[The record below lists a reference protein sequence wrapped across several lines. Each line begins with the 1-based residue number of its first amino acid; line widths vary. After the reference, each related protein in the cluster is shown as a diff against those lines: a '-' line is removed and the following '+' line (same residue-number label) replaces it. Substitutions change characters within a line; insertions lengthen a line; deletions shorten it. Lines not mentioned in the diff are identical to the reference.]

1 MKKTIIVFLIVFL
14 TIGFSYAQ
22 SLSQVVVASS
32 GATITGASN
41 TLSFTVGEVIIGSI
55 TNGEYLDQGFWP
67 GVAAG
72 ILLSNEDFTFENQFT
87 VYPNPVVDF
96 LNFNFKGMSGQNFEI
111 QVYDTNGRQV
121 LDLQLLNSSES
132 ETLNLNALRTGIYF
146 LSIVE
151 SASNKSKSFK
161 IIKQ

>member
-1 MKKTIIVFLIVFL
+1 MKKTFNVILIVL
-14 TIGFSYAQ
+14 LSIGFSYAQ

-41 TLSFTVGEVIIGSI
+41 TLSFTSGEVIVGNI
-55 TNGEYLDQGFWP
+55 TNGESLDQGFWP
-67 GVAAG
+67 GAIVAV
-72 ILLSNEDFTFENQFT
+72 LLSNEDFTFENQTT
-87 VYPNPVVDF
+87 VYPNPVVDY
-96 LNFNFKGMSGQNFEI
+96 LNFNFKGMAGQDFEI
-111 QVYDTNGRQV
+111 RIYDTNGRQV
-121 LDLQLLNSSES
+121 LDKKLINSSEN
-132 ETLNLNALRTGIYF
+132 ETLNLSEFRSGIYL